1 VQLTITGATRNEC
14 EFMNVNDAFISS
26 RRKATGALRPRRR
39 GPAGLRS
46 ELTGV
51 FRRAILDAAE
61 RVFGTQGFA
70 RAKMTEIAERAGL
83 AAGTLYNYFDSKEAI
98 FRALLEERG
107 EELSARLEPIA
118 GGPGDARGKLVQ
130 LIRSTFEYVESHGPM
145 LTLILQVGGAACTG
159 KSGADPGASRQYR
172 RTLAVYQ
179 ASLTA
184 ATRQG
189 LVRAGLD
196 VRELAAVLAGAM
208 CGLVR
213 SWLLAGRRGRLG
225 DRADFLV
232 DLFLSGA
239 GTRS

>member
-1 VQLTITGATRNEC
+1 
-14 EFMNVNDAFISS
+14 MNVNQAFISS
-26 RRKATGALRPRRR
+26 RRKAAEAVRPQRVASRR
-39 GPAGLRS
+39 GPAGLRD

-61 RVFGTQGFA
+61 RVFGARGFA

-107 EELSARLEPIA
+107 EELSERLDPIA
-118 GGPGDARGKLVQ
+118 AGPGDSRGKLVQ
-130 LIRSTFEYVESHGPM
+130 LLRTTFEYVESHGPM
-145 LTLILQVGGAACTG
+145 LTLILQVEGAACSG
-159 KSGADPGASRQYR
+159 KGTADPGASRQYR
-172 RTLAVYQ
+172 RTVAVYQ
-179 ASLTA
+179 ATLMA
-184 ATRQG
+184 AIRQG
-189 LVRAGLD
+189 VIRRGLD
-196 VRELAAVLAGAM
+196 ARELAAVLAGAM
-208 CGLVR
+208 CGLMR
-213 SWLLAGRRGRLG
+213 SWLLGGRRGRLG

>member
-1 VQLTITGATRNEC
+1 
-14 EFMNVNDAFISS
+14 MNVNHAFISS
-26 RRKATGALRPRRR
+26 RRKAAGLLRARRAVRRR
-39 GPAGLRS
+39 GSAGLRA
-46 ELTGV
+46 ELAGV

-61 RVFGTQGFA
+61 RVFGARGFA
-70 RAKMTEIAERAGL
+70 RAKMTEIAEGAGV

-98 FRALLEERG
+98 FRALLDERG

-118 GGPGDARGKLVQ
+118 AGRGDGRDKLVQ

-159 KSGADPGASRQYR
+159 KGTADPGASRQYQ
-172 RTLAVYQ
+172 RTLAVYR

-189 LVRAGLD
+189 IVRRGLD
-196 VRELAAVLAGAM
+196 AGELAAILAGAM
-208 CGLVR
+208 CGLMR
-213 SWLLAGRRGRLG
+213 SWLLGGRRGRLG

-232 DLFLSGA
+232 DLFLTGA
-239 GTRS
+239 GARS